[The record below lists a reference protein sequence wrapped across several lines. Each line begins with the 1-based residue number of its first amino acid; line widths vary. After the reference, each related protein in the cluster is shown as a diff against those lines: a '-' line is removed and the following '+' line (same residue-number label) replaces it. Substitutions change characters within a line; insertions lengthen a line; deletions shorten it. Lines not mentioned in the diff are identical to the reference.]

1 MNNLNKIIIGSTA
14 LRLAGYSFTP
24 KDFDVFIDDISIKSD
39 GEDYILIPTELLQKI
54 PYFVDTFTFNHPMAV
69 ATPDAI
75 YTIKCSHLGWDINW
89 SKHKDNALFLKRHG
103 AMLIT
108 ELYDSFV
115 EYWKSVNGN
124 KPQLDMYKTKSEF
137 FNNAVP
143 LVIEHDDLHKISVY
157 PDEPLYLKV
166 LEDNQEVALS
176 ECKFNQLTFEE
187 QVRLFKE
194 EIAVIAVERWL
205 INPKLKKEYHWM
217 EAWNLSLHK
226 TVVDLTKDWYTDFMV
241 KNLEQFVV
249 PDFELFRNFYDKGI
263 LKMKRIDSGLAVNLI
278 ANIIKH
284 EDGDEVYKEI
294 CVLDEVKSFE
304 DKVYEQFLDTV
315 NWAGTKLGNVELV
328 YKFQVL
334 ENTERESALE
344 IIFNWEDHYYKLIF
358 HVDSYY
364 GVHYSTAELYEVEP
378 KIKQITI
385 YE

>member
-1 MNNLNKIIIGSTA
+1 MNNINKIIIGSTA
-14 LRLAGYSFTP
+14 LRLAGYIFLP
-24 KDFDVFIDDISIKSD
+24 KDFDVFIDDISVKSD
-39 GEDYILIPTELLQKI
+39 GEDSILIPTELLQKI
-54 PYFVDTFTFNHPMAV
+54 PYFVDAYSFNHPMAV

-89 SKHKDNALFLKRHG
+89 NKHKDSVLFLKRHG
-103 AMLIT
+103 AMLIP

-137 FNNAVP
+137 FSNAVP

-157 PDEPLYLKV
+157 PDEPIYLKV

-176 ECKFNQLTFEE
+176 EFKFNQLTFEDR
-187 QVRLFKE
+187 VRLFKE

-217 EAWNLSLHK
+217 EAWNLALHK

-241 KNLEQFVV
+241 KNLEQFVK

-263 LKMKRIDSGLAVNLI
+263 LKMKRIDSGLAVDLI
-278 ANIIKH
+278 ASIIKH
-284 EDGDEVYKEI
+284 EDGDDVYKEI
-294 CVLDEVKSFE
+294 YVLDELYKSFE
-304 DKVYEQFLDTV
+304 DKVYEQFANRTV
-315 NWAGTKLGNVELV
+315 GWAKLIEGCAKL
-328 YKFQVL
+328 QIL
-334 ENTERESALE
+334 ENDESESVLV

-358 HVDSYY
+358 HVDSFD
-364 GVHYSTAELYEVEP
+364 GVNYSTAELYEVEQ
-378 KIKQITI
+378 KTKQITF

>member
-1 MNNLNKIIIGSTA
+1 MNNINKIIIGSTA

-24 KDFDVFIDDISIKSD
+24 KDFDVFIDDISVKSD

-54 PYFVDTFTFNHPMAV
+54 PYFVDASMAV

-89 SKHKDNALFLKRHG
+89 NKHKDSVLFLKRHG
-103 AMLIT
+103 AMLIP

-137 FNNAVP
+137 FSNAVP

-157 PDEPLYLKV
+157 PDEPIYLKV

-176 ECKFNQLTFEE
+176 ESKFNQLTFED

-205 INPKLKKEYHWM
+205 INPKLRKEYHWM
-217 EAWNLSLHK
+217 EAWNLALHK

-241 KNLEQFVV
+241 KNLEQFVK

-263 LKMKRIDSGLAVNLI
+263 LKMKRIDSGLAVDLI
-278 ANIIKH
+278 ASIIKH
-284 EDGDEVYKEI
+284 EDGDDVYKEI
-294 CVLDEVKSFE
+294 CVLDEFKSFE
-304 DKVYEQFLDTV
+304 DKVYEQFVEHTLERE
-315 NWAGTKLGNVELV
+315 KLGKV
-328 YKFQVL
+328 YKLQVL
-334 ENTERESALE
+334 ENNEGESALE
-344 IIFNWEDHYYKLIF
+344 IIFNWEDHYYKLIL
-358 HVDSYY
+358 HVDSFD
-364 GVHYSTAELYEVEP
+364 GVNYSTAELYEVEQ
-378 KIKQITI
+378 KTKQITV

>member
-1 MNNLNKIIIGSTA
+1 MNNINKIIIGSTA
-14 LRLAGYSFTP
+14 LRLAGYIFFP
-24 KDFDVFIDDISIKSD
+24 NDFDVFIDDISVKSD

-54 PYFVDTFTFNHPMAV
+54 PYFVDAYSFNHPMAV

-89 SKHKDNALFLKRHG
+89 NKHKDSVLFLKRHG
-103 AMLIT
+103 AMLIP
-108 ELYDSFV
+108 ELYNSFV

-137 FNNAVP
+137 FSNAVP

-176 ECKFNQLTFEE
+176 ESKFNQLTFED

-217 EAWNLSLHK
+217 EAWNLALHK

-241 KNLEQFVV
+241 KNLEQFVK

-263 LKMKRIDSGLAVNLI
+263 LKMKRIDSGLAVDLI
-278 ANIIKH
+278 ASIIKH
-284 EDGDEVYKEI
+284 EDGDDVYKEI
-294 CVLDEVKSFE
+294 CVLDELYKSFE
-304 DKVYEQFLDTV
+304 DKVYEQFVNRTV
-315 NWAGTKLGNVELV
+315 GWAKLIEGCAKL
-328 YKFQVL
+328 QVL
-334 ENTERESALE
+334 KNYEIDSELE
-344 IIFNWEDHYYKLIF
+344 IIFNWENHYYKLIF
-358 HVDSYY
+358 HVDSFY
-364 GVHYSTAELYEVEP
+364 GVKYSTAELYEVEQ
-378 KIKQITI
+378 KTKQITV

>member
-1 MNNLNKIIIGSTA
+1 M
-14 LRLAGYSFTP
+14 
-24 KDFDVFIDDISIKSD
+24 FIDDISVKSD

-54 PYFVDTFTFNHPMAV
+54 PYFVDAYMAV

-89 SKHKDNALFLKRHG
+89 NKHKDSVLFLKRHG
-103 AMLIT
+103 AMLIP

-157 PDEPLYLKV
+157 PDEPIYLKV

-176 ECKFNQLTFEE
+176 ESKFNQLTFED

-217 EAWNLSLHK
+217 EAWNLALHK

-241 KNLEQFVV
+241 KNLEQFVK

-263 LKMKRIDSGLAVNLI
+263 LKMKRIDSGLAVDLI
-278 ANIIKH
+278 ASIIKH
-284 EDGDEVYKEI
+284 EDGDDVYKEI
-294 CVLDEVKSFE
+294 CVLDEFKSSGH
-304 DKVYEQFLDTV
+304 KVYEQFVDHTLERE
-315 NWAGTKLGNVELV
+315 KLGKV
-328 YKFQVL
+328 YKLQVL
-334 ENTERESALE
+334 ENNESGSALE
-344 IIFNWEDHYYKLIF
+344 VIFNWEDHYYKLIF
-358 HVDSYY
+358 HVDSFD
-364 GVHYSTAELYEVEP
+364 GVNYSTAELYEVEP
-378 KIKQITI
+378 KTKQITI

>member
-103 AMLIT
+103 AMLIP

-263 LKMKRIDSGLAVNLI
+263 LKMKKIDSGLAIDLI
-278 ANIIKH
+278 ATIIRCEEGVNIF
-284 EDGDEVYKEI
+284 EVYDI
-294 CVLDEVKSFE
+294 QNDGFNGWVYNHFINHTLGVVADDHF
-304 DKVYEQFLDTV
+304 KVVEPEKITD
-315 NWAGTKLGNVELV
+315 GNCSIVF
-328 YKFQVL
+328 K
-334 ENTERESALE
+334 
-344 IIFNWEDHYYKLIF
+344 WKDHYYKLIF
-358 HVDSYY
+358 PVNSHY
-364 GVHYSTAELYEVEP
+364 GEMYGRSELFEVEP
-378 KIKQITI
+378 KVKKITI